1 MFDTGAFVYTKL
13 STDSTLLSLVG
24 STDHIIASYPE
35 TITVFPLVIFRE
47 LDQHDVEFCDDLPI
61 GSNST
66 YVVDVYVK
74 EDTPTPISIA
84 VCNIFKGIYWA
95 CNYNSDVPDPDALV
109 RHRVMHFTRPLLPS
123 DL

>member
-1 MFDTGAFVYTKL
+1 MFDTGVLINTKL
-13 STDSTLLSLVG
+13 STDATLLSLVG
-24 STDHIIASYPE
+24 SADNILASYPE
-35 TITVFPLVIFRE
+35 KPNTFPLVIFRE
-47 LDQHDVEFCDDLPI
+47 LDQVDVEFCDDLPI

-74 EDTPTPISIA
+74 EDTPTPIAIA

-109 RHRVMHFTRPLLPS
+109 RHRVMHFTRPLLSS